1 MDNPKAAEQI
11 AGAFY
16 DWLWAEFIS
25 SGEGRNKYLDA
36 KDKNP
41 EIAQKKFDD
50 FRGRLSLPY
59 DNDDNWAAHKDRGHQ
74 QQRVPMWVDTFEET
88 SGGDP
93 KADFYAAQAMFAP
106 LMTASGSYRAQCYL
120 EASSPADYLFRRS
133 LTTSVDIEKAVIE
146 RIEERCGKEGF
157 SEADISFS
165 GLKRTFH
172 VAYKLTENYFRRMS
186 AWTDYDSDGF
196 HSNPA
201 AAESM
206 KKSQINHIQLATDC
220 VIMAAKLR
228 RGELEAVPFLEPRS
242 ISDVSDNTYYPL
254 RKRVNWVEVVA
265 S

>member
-1 MDNPKAAEQI
+1 MNSGGYLWERRRAASFLSTHSTPVCSSLNTILVRSGTVTLANLSTLVFNNVVMDNPKAAEQI

-106 LMTASGSYRAQCYL
+106 
-120 EASSPADYLFRRS
+120 
-133 LTTSVDIEKAVIE
+133 
-146 RIEERCGKEGF
+146 F
-157 SEADISFS
+157 S
-165 GLKRTFH
+165 
-172 VAYKLTENYFRRMS
+172 
-186 AWTDYDSDGF
+186 
-196 HSNPA
+196 
-201 AAESM
+201 
-206 KKSQINHIQLATDC
+206 
-220 VIMAAKLR
+220 
-228 RGELEAVPFLEPRS
+228 
-242 ISDVSDNTYYPL
+242 
-254 RKRVNWVEVVA
+254 
-265 S
+265 